1 MKKKFPHP
9 NYFWSVLNLKIFE
22 KLYHIKKEKQ
32 GQKWFSKIN
41 WKTNPNLCPHIS
53 ETITYYTETFIK
65 IKRRIKNSA
74 TMQYDHKF
82 KLMMLGDAG
91 VGKTSIARWVQTK

>member
-53 ETITYYTETFIK
+53 ETITYYTKTFIK
-65 IKRRIKNSA
+65 IKRRIKKTQLPCNMTTNSN
-74 TMQYDHKF
+74 
-82 KLMMLGDAG
+82 
-91 VGKTSIARWVQTK
+91 